1 MSNRNMIARWSDN
14 PAKKRLCEYI
24 WLMRR
29 KESLEREI
37 REHYDSA
44 YSCTTRLNPMRGSNG
59 GTAYDRIAQDVCAA
73 VDAKQQLSEK
83 IAEINAEMADI
94 LRLVEIPSDQR
105 LRTLLTL
112 RYIEGCSWD
121 KIQER
126 MHYEHTRVMILHGRA
141 LAIINEEIAKNAGKQ
156 EQPIPRRDH
165 V

>member
-1 MSNRNMIARWSDN
+1 MSDRNLIAQRSDN

-44 YSCTTRLNPMRGSNG
+44 YSCTTRLNPMRGSSG

-73 VDAKQQLSEK
+73 VDAKQQLAEK
-83 IAEINAEMADI
+83 IAEINAKMADV
-94 LRLVEIPSDQR
+94 LRLVEIPHDQR

-121 KIQER
+121 KIQAH

-141 LAIINEEIAKNAGKQ
+141 LAIINEEITKNAGKP